1 MSSKRNTFSL
11 RMSRYPEK
19 DLFFQYIWLI
29 PLWCITNLKISPKMI
44 DFTHNLLLNQEITRS
59 HWRLWHLHSKS
70 TNRIRE
76 IKINKPY
83 DQRVMWLKGHWSG
96 SSLDVTTLPGLVA
109 IAGLDKFCAKPGKS
123 LIFWACIFSIRST
136 SFHLNGKNNEKVT
149 VNSKCYHEYQHTLN
163 ILIKFTYMMLSK
175 LLYLLMIWETINCLC

>member
-1 MSSKRNTFSL
+1 MVKVSSAALEELWNNFSLWMSSKRNTFSL

-76 IKINKPY
+76 IKINKPC

-96 SSLDVTTLPGLVA
+96 SSLYVTTLPGGEGRGGGVWVFEIFGKKEGGGGGVQIFQNYREGLV
-109 IAGLDKFCAKPGKS
+109 K
-123 LIFWACIFSIRST
+123 
-136 SFHLNGKNNEKVT
+136 
-149 VNSKCYHEYQHTLN
+149 
-163 ILIKFTYMMLSK
+163 
-175 LLYLLMIWETINCLC
+175 